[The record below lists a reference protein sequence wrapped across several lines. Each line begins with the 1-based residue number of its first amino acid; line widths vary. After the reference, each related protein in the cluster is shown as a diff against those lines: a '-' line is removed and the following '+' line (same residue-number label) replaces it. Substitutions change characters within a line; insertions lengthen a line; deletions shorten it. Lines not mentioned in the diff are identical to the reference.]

1 MLFSTKIRKSL
12 KLRPTRRRAANAP
25 VGRAVRAVSA
35 NGVSA
40 AIRCAAAALLFAA
53 SVAAAPGCADDP
65 ANAPDNAT
73 PATAPATASVSE
85 TAPDAAAILSVRGN
99 VLEVR
104 PYGIIAIETLR
115 IIDES
120 GAEWL
125 FDGRRKV
132 IPDFTPSHLNDH
144 KLLGESVQVMY
155 YRDGD
160 ALVIHSISD

>member
-1 MLFSTKIRKSL
+1 MQ
-12 KLRPTRRRAANAP
+12 
-25 VGRAVRAVSA
+25 
-35 NGVSA
+35 
-40 AIRCAAAALLFAA
+40 
-53 SVAAAPGCADDP
+53 
-65 ANAPDNAT
+65 
-73 PATAPATASVSE
+73 
-85 TAPDAAAILSVRGN
+85 
-99 VLEVR
+99 

-155 YRDGD
+155 YRDGN
-160 ALVIHSISD
+160 ALVIHSIAD

>member
-12 KLRPTRRRAANAP
+12 KLSPTRRRSAHAP
-25 VGRAVRAVSA
+25 VGVRAI
-35 NGVSA
+35 SA
-40 AIRCAAAALLFAA
+40 AIRRAAAALLLAA
-53 SVAAAPGCADDP
+53 SIAAAPGCADAP
-65 ANAPDNAT
+65 ATDAPNSAT
-73 PATAPATASVSE
+73 PATASDAPATAAASE
-85 TAPDAAAILSVRGN
+85 NAPDDAAILSIRGN
-99 VLEVR
+99 VLEVQ

-155 YRDGD
+155 YRDGN
-160 ALVIHSISD
+160 ALVIHSIAD